1 MACLCAVAGNVANPF
16 NRTAG
21 LANVQSPSHSN
32 NGMNEMP
39 TSMNLSN
46 YLCLGCY
53 KPMAPLHYQDT
64 TYLVK
69 LWYFKEKTR
78 LIKSIFYFKR
88 HKCRRSEKSLQKLF
102 KGRKAAKSF

>member
-1 MACLCAVAGNVANPF
+1 MLGLELNATTISIWYKCLV
-16 NRTAG
+16 
-21 LANVQSPSHSN
+21 
-32 NGMNEMP
+32 
-39 TSMNLSN
+39 
-46 YLCLGCY
+46 CY

-69 LWYFKEKTR
+69 LWYFKGKTR

-102 KGRKAAKSF
+102 NGRKAAKSF